1 MKRHPAGPHSNPK
14 AVHDSTS
21 ALEDLWLRGVA
32 ANAGA
37 PADVLLR
44 LLDPAAGEARRILC
58 EQRSLPQEVMDAA
71 IAHPDAG
78 VRRSFARNPHVPPAQ
93 RARLVEDPHSLVRA
107 QVASG
112 PHPRPRQPRPLPDDA
127 LAFLLTTEDG
137 GESGHLTANEIAWE
151 LVSSY
156 QMPPSFRYRMLGH
169 AHPALRAL
177 ATDLWSG
184 LTPEQRNA
192 LLTDPHPDVR
202 ARAEHHVRTA
212 DPAAMEAELP
222 ERACH
227 HRWSILNN
235 YALSDAVVEACLA
248 DPESRWCLA
257 GNPYTPR
264 YALVRLARDVD
275 PAVRVRVAARAD
287 LDPALW
293 AELAEDPDARVR
305 TRARVQPLP
314 RTRAQCEAV
323 DHEMGEGPLECCCL
337 ILEPYETPDPD
348 WYRACATS
356 EEVVLRLAAARCPA
370 LPADLVRLLARD
382 PDEEVRHR
390 LASWHPLAPAAI
402 VLAAFVARP
411 DQRPHLLAQSR
422 LPRTG
427 LAHLLGHEDPEV
439 RALAAADPTGRAPV
453 ELLTDPDEH
462 VRRAAAANPL
472 FSRDTLETL
481 LQDPATAEGAAANPG
496 LAGARLH
503 ALLDSARLP
512 R

>member
-1 MKRHPAGPHSNPK
+1 MPNSP
-14 AVHDSTS
+14 S
-21 ALEDLWLRGVA
+21 ALEDLWSRGVA
-32 ANAGA
+32 ANTGA
-37 PADVLLR
+37 PAGVLLR

-58 EQRSLPQEVMDAA
+58 AQRSLPQEVMDAA
-71 IAHPDAG
+71 VAHPDAK
-78 VRRSFARNPHVPPAQ
+78 VRRSFARNPHVPAAQ
-93 RARLVEDPHSLVRA
+93 RARLAEDPHCFVRA

-112 PHPRPRQPRPLPDDA
+112 PHPRPRRPRPLPDEA
-127 LAFLLTTEDG
+127 LIFLLTAEEG
-137 GESGHLTANEIAWE
+137 GDSKLLTANEIAQE
-151 LVSSY
+151 LVFSY
-156 QMPPSFRYRMLGH
+156 QIPASFRRRMQRH
-169 AHPALRAL
+169 AHPALRIFA
-177 ATDLWSG
+177 AQPWSW
-184 LTPEQRNA
+184 LTPEHRRA
-192 LLTDPHPDVR
+192 LLADPHPDVR
-202 ARAEHHVRTA
+202 ASAERSARTA

-222 ERACH
+222 EHACH
-227 HRWSILNN
+227 HRWMILNN

-248 DPESRWCLA
+248 DPECRWSLA

-264 YALVRLARDVD
+264 HAFARLARDVD
-275 PAVRVRVAARAD
+275 PKVRERVAGRAD

-293 AELAEDPDARVR
+293 AALAEDPDERVR

-314 RTRAQCEAV
+314 RTRAQCQAV
-323 DHEMGEGPLECCCL
+323 DHEMGRCAYDCDCYV
-337 ILEPYETPDPD
+337 LEPCEDPDPD
-348 WYRACATS
+348 WYRACAVS
-356 EEVVLRLAAARCPA
+356 EEVLLRRAAARYA
-370 LPADLVRLLARD
+370 GLPADLVLRLAED

-411 DQRPHLLAQSR
+411 AQRPHLLMQSR

-481 LQDPATAEGAAANPG
+481 LRDPATAEGAAANPG
-496 LAGARLH
+496 LPAVRLH
-503 ALLDSARLP
+503 ALLDSAHLP